1 MNNYLKNSM
10 LNGELILFIG
20 AGVSKGSLTQT
31 GEPIPDG
38 YNLAKSLCAK
48 IELDYNGESLSKVYG
63 AAEGIMGEKRL
74 LDFLEENFKYCQP
87 SDEYKVLVSLP
98 FKRIYSL
105 NIDDCIEQAFY
116 RNIKDRKLEVKN
128 RNDFISEYT
137 YLNNKTTLIKLNGDI
152 NRPDLDFI
160 FSSQEY
166 ARNLT
171 KNINWYSELAK
182 DMHTYT
188 FLFIGTKLDEPLL
201 EYYLE
206 LFKKNNNV
214 ATSTKSYV
222 ITPSATEIERISL
235 LKHNLEHINGKLSD
249 FIAYINNQF
258 GSTLPTYVDV
268 VGNLNPYTITDD
280 KQLEIVSKITPVSLS
295 NIVSKNQNLNHI
307 DNIRDFYRG
316 FKPTW
321 QDIVDN
327 VPATLKKTKDFT
339 DELLSKPN
347 KSCDLFI
354 IHGVAG
360 CGKSTAL
367 KQVSLHLANKKENSV
382 YFIDNAYENLNDI
395 VNYLDSIKNKAYY
408 ICIDR
413 IINNNYRELLDIIA
427 KNKTRAIFVITENT
441 ALWERK
447 AKAILEPVT
456 TKILNISTIEP
467 EDVDEILIKLKEFG
481 NWTRLEKM
489 SKSERRREL
498 AGKASRQLLIGLLET
513 TSGLGYQEIIT
524 KDFKA
529 LGSIDERNLLLLSSI
544 AALENYPS
552 NEETL
557 SRALTYL
564 NPEFNTSVKYLA
576 DNMRGI
582 LKYSHGDITT
592 RHRVYSE
599 KVFNIDKNS
608 ELKKVLLIAYIN
620 AFINYRFPI
629 VQNLSKKE
637 ASIYKHLVNYKFLIR
652 FLDNNKEEILE
663 IYNHFEKSLE
673 NEGLFLLQYGL
684 ALRHFGNT
692 FEAFE
697 KLRVALNAYPNSP
710 HIEHALAHQK
720 LILASESKSV
730 HNLSRENLFNEAK
743 IALIRLSKVEAGSFK
758 NDSYPIVTLSKG
770 HINYLIYLNKVE
782 ESKKVAE
789 EYFDNLK
796 DHSDYHSDPY
806 LKQIATELMNYNLF
820 GTWKYG
826 Y

>member
-1 MNNYLKNSM
+1 MNDYLKNSM
-10 LNGELILFIG
+10 LNGELILFVG
-20 AGVSKGSLTQT
+20 AGVSKSSLTQR

-38 YNLAKSLCAK
+38 YKLAESLCMK
-48 IELDYNGESLSKVYG
+48 IGLDFNGESLSKVYG
-63 AAEGIMGEKRL
+63 VAKKRIGEKRL
-74 LDFLEENFKYCQP
+74 VEFLEDNFKYCQP
-87 SDEYKVLVSLP
+87 SDDYKILVSLP
-98 FKRIYSL
+98 FKRVYSL
-105 NIDDCIEQAFY
+105 NIDDCIERASY
-116 RNIKDRKLEVKN
+116 NNKEHDLEVKS

-137 YLNNKTTLIKLNGDI
+137 YLNNKMTLIKLNGDI

-160 FSSQEY
+160 FSAQEY

-171 KNINWYSELAK
+171 KTISWYTELAK

-188 FLFIGTKLDEPLL
+188 FLFIGTKLEEPLL

-206 LFKKNNNV
+206 LFKKNNNI

-222 ITPSATEIERISL
+222 LTPNATEIEKISL
-235 LKHNLEHINGKLSD
+235 SEHNLEHISGKLSD
-249 FIAYINNQF
+249 FISYIETEFN
-258 GSTLPTYVDV
+258 GTLPTYKDV
-268 VGNLNPYTITDD
+268 VGNLNPYMIKDD
-280 KQLEIVSKITPVSLS
+280 KHLEIVSKITPVSLR
-295 NIVSKNQNLNHI
+295 NIVPKTPSSNHV

-321 QDIVDN
+321 QDIIDN
-327 VPATLKKTKDFT
+327 VPASLKKTKEFT
-339 DELLSKPN
+339 DNVFSNPNNPCEL
-347 KSCDLFI
+347 FV

-367 KQVSLHLANKKENSV
+367 KQISLHLANKKQSSV
-382 YFIDNAYENLNDI
+382 YFVDNSYENLND
-395 VNYLDSIKNKAYY
+395 VVSYLDSIKNQPYY

-413 IINNNYRELLDIIA
+413 IINNNYRELLDIIV
-427 KNKTRAIFVITENT
+427 KKRTKAIFIITENT

-447 AKAILEPVT
+447 AKAFLQPVT
-456 TKILNISTIEP
+456 TEILNMSTIEP
-467 EDVDEILIKLKEFG
+467 DDVDEILAKIKEFG

-489 SKSERRREL
+489 TKPERRREL
-498 AGKASRQLLIGLLET
+498 AGKASRQLLIGLLEV

-524 KDFKA
+524 KDFKS
-529 LGSIDERNLLLLSSI
+529 LSSVDERNLLLLSSI

-557 SRALTYL
+557 SRALAFL
-564 NPEFNTSVKYLA
+564 NPDFNTSVKYLA

-582 LKYSHGDITT
+582 LKYNHGDITT

-599 KVFNIDKNS
+599 RVFNIDKNS
-608 ELKKVLLIAYIN
+608 ELKKVLLIAYIRS
-620 AFINYRFPI
+620 FINYKFPI

-652 FLDNNKEEILE
+652 FLGNNQEEILD

-673 NEGLFLLQYGL
+673 NEGLLLLQYGL
-684 ALRHFGNT
+684 ALRHFGHT
-692 FEAFE
+692 YEAFE
-697 KLRVALNAYPNSP
+697 KLQIALNAYPNSP

-720 LILASESKSV
+720 LILASENKSI

-743 IALIRLSKVEAGSFK
+743 IALVRLSKVEAGFFK

-770 HINYLIYLNKVE
+770 HINYLIYLNKVDD
-782 ESKKVAE
+782 SKKVAE
-789 EYFDNLK
+789 DYFENLK
-796 DHSDYHSDPY
+796 SHSEYNSDPY